1 MKELT
6 SLEQLLH
13 IEFNDKNLMQQ
24 AFVHRSY
31 INEHPEFTMPHNE
44 RLEFLGDAV
53 LELIVTEYLFR
64 NHKNPEGDLTSWRA
78 ALVNSKMLAR
88 VGEELNFNDYL
99 LLSRG
104 EARDSG
110 RARQFIIADA
120 VEAFIGAL
128 YIDQGFESAKQFID
142 SYVLSHFSEVME
154 KKLYEDPKSVF
165 QQHAQ
170 EQQGVTP
177 RYEVLEESGPDH
189 DKHFRVGAYLEDD
202 LVAQGEGAS
211 KQDAQEEAA
220 REALVKKGWG

>member
-1 MKELT
+1 MKELS
-6 SLEQLLH
+6 SLEQLVN
-13 IEFNDKNLMQQ
+13 IEFNDKNLLKQ

-53 LELIVTEYLFR
+53 LELIVTEYLYL
-64 NHKNPEGDLTSWRA
+64 NHKNPEGELTSWRA

-88 VGEELNFNDYL
+88 VGEGLSFNDYL

-104 EARDSG
+104 EAQDTG

-120 VEAFIGAL
+120 VEAFIGSIYL
-128 YIDQGFESAKQFID
+128 DQGFEVAKQFID
-142 SYVLSHFSEVME
+142 QYILNHFNEVME
-154 KKLYEDPKSVF
+154 KKLYQDPKSVF
-165 QQHAQ
+165 QEHAQ
-170 EQQGVTP
+170 EAQGTTP

-189 DKHFRVGAYLEDD
+189 NKHFRVGAYLENE
-202 LVAQGEGAS
+202 LVAEGEGAS

-220 REALVKKGWG
+220 RNAMEKKGW